1 MKTRTLLLTLL
12 FLSGICLPLLGQ
24 ELSPKEIVRKA
35 DEKFNGEKTSN
46 SLMAMTIV
54 RPTWE
59 RTIEFKNWTS
69 GREYALTLIT
79 APAKDKGQSF
89 LKRHNEMW
97 SWNPTISRLIKLP
110 PSMMSQGWMGS
121 DYTNDDILKE
131 SSVVNDYDHAIIGEE
146 ELDGR
151 MCYKIKL
158 VAKEEAAVIWG
169 HQIRWIDKKDFLFL
183 KSELYDEDEYL
194 VRTELGSDIKTMD
207 GRMIPTRIELIPA
220 EEEGQ
225 MTILE
230 IREIQFNAPLKDSF
244 FSQQN
249 MKRVR

>member
-1 MKTRTLLLTLL
+1 MKTRTTFYIILLLTV
-12 FLSGICLPLLGQ
+12 LPGQ
-24 ELSPKEIVRKA
+24 LMGQDISPREIIRRA
-35 DEKFNGEKTSN
+35 DEKFNGEKTST
-46 SLMAMTIV
+46 SIMSMTIV

-79 APAKDKGQSF
+79 APARDKGQTF
-89 LKRHNEMW
+89 LKRQNEMW
-97 SWNPTISRLIKLP
+97 NWNPTISRLIKLP

-131 SSVVNDYDHAIIGEE
+131 SSVVNDYDHEIVGEE
-146 ELDGR
+146 ELNGR
-151 MCYKIKL
+151 LCYKIKM
-158 VAKEEAAVIWG
+158 VAKEDAAVIWG
-169 HQIRWIDKKDFLFL
+169 SQMRWIDKKDFLFL
-183 KSELYDEDEYL
+183 KSELYDEDDYL
-194 VRTELGSDIKTMD
+194 VRTETGMEIKNMD
-207 GRMIPTRIELIPA
+207 GRLIPTRIELVPA

-225 MTILE
+225 KTIIE
-230 IREIQFNAPLKDSF
+230 IKEVEFNKEIQDSF

>member
-1 MKTRTLLLTLL
+1 MKTRKSMLALL
-12 FLSGICLPLLGQ
+12 FLMIPAQLVLGQ
-24 ELSPKEIVRKA
+24 DLSPKEIIRKA
-35 DEKFNGEKTSN
+35 DEKFNGEKTST
-46 SLMAMTIV
+46 SIMAMTIV

-69 GREYALTLIT
+69 GREYSLTLIT
-79 APAKDKGQSF
+79 APAKEKGQSF
-89 LKRHNEMW
+89 LKRQQEMW

-131 SSVVNDYDHAIIGEE
+131 SSVVNDYNHMIVGEE
-146 ELDGR
+146 EYEGR
-151 MCYKIKL
+151 LCYKIKM

-183 KSELYDEDEYL
+183 KSELYDEDGYL
-194 VRTELGSDIKTMD
+194 VRTELGSKIQSMD
-207 GRMIPTRIELIPA
+207 GRLIPTYLELIPA

-225 MTILE
+225 KTIIE
-230 IREIQFNAPLKDSF
+230 IKEILFNKEIKDSF